1 VSVVTARGG
10 RVQTYLD
17 ILVRQRWVIIGTA
30 LVTVMVFTAGTFLV
44 PPTYSASTTLR
55 VAQAHSGSIDYVD
68 YTYAER
74 LMNTYVE
81 ILRSRPMLEEAIR
94 RLGLE
99 MTPQDLAAAV
109 RAQVLA
115 DTELIRI
122 SAGDRNPWRARD
134 IANTLA
140 GLIVEQSQ
148 SLYSGGSKSGQEIL
162 QEQLEAIE
170 SDLAQDRER
179 LRELTNTE
187 DSSEARV
194 EALEKRI
201 SLQEET
207 YLMFLG
213 EYDKAR
219 LDEAMRAN
227 SISVIEAAIAPENPS
242 RPNKRLNILLG
253 ALVGIGG
260 GIGLAL
266 VFDNL
271 KIPRWARRSSLSQKG
286 RPGQ

>member
-1 VSVVTARGG
+1 
-10 RVQTYLD
+10 VQTYLD
-17 ILVRQRWVIIGTA
+17 ILMRQRWVITGTA
-30 LVTVMVFTAGTFLV
+30 FVTMVVFTAGTFLV

-55 VAQAHSGSIDYVD
+55 VAQMYSGSVD
-68 YTYAER
+68 YLDYMYAQR

-99 MTPQDLAAAV
+99 MSAEDLAAALE
-109 RAQVLA
+109 AEVLA

-122 SAGDRNPWRARD
+122 RVGDRNPWRARD

-148 SLYSGGSKSGQEIL
+148 ILYSGGSKSGREVL
-162 QEQLEAIE
+162 QEQLEAVE

-179 LRELTNTE
+179 LRALTNTE
-187 DSSEARV
+187 GSSAASV

-201 SLQEET
+201 SVQEET
-207 YLMFLG
+207 YLMLLG
-213 EYDKAR
+213 EYEKAR

-227 SISVIEAAIAPENPS
+227 SVSVIEQAIAPENPS
-242 RPNKRLNILLG
+242 KPNKRLNILLG
-253 ALVGIGG
+253 ALIGIGG

-266 VFDNL
+266 VLDSL
-271 KIPRWARRSSLSQKG
+271 DVPPWARRSPLSQED
-286 RPGQ
+286 RSQQ

>member
-1 VSVVTARGG
+1 M
-10 RVQTYLD
+10 QTYLD

-187 DSSEARV
+187 DSSEAGV

>member
-1 VSVVTARGG
+1 M
-10 RVQTYLD
+10 QIYLD

-30 LVTVMVFTAGTFLV
+30 LVTTVVFTAGTFLV
-44 PPTYSASTTLR
+44 APTYSASTTLR

-68 YTYAER
+68 YMYAQR

-99 MTPQDLAAAV
+99 MTPQNLAAAM
-109 RAQVLA
+109 RAEVLA

-140 GLIVEQSQ
+140 DLLVEQSQ
-148 SLYSGGSKSGQEIL
+148 SLYSGGSKSGREIL
-162 QEQLEAIE
+162 QEQLEAVE
-170 SDLAQDRER
+170 SDLAQGRER

-187 DSSEARV
+187 DSSEAGV

-207 YLMFLG
+207 YLMLLG
-213 EYDKAR
+213 EYEKAR

-271 KIPRWARRSSLSQKG
+271 KIPR
-286 RPGQ
+286 

>member
-1 VSVVTARGG
+1 
-10 RVQTYLD
+10 
-17 ILVRQRWVIIGTA
+17 
-30 LVTVMVFTAGTFLV
+30 
-44 PPTYSASTTLR
+44 
-55 VAQAHSGSIDYVD
+55 
-68 YTYAER
+68 
-74 LMNTYVE
+74 
-81 ILRSRPMLEEAIR
+81 MLEEAIR
-94 RLGLE
+94 RLGFE

-109 RAQVLA
+109 RAEVLA

-140 GLIVEQSQ
+140 SLLVEQSQ
-148 SLYSGGSKSGQEIL
+148 SLYSGGSKSGREIL
-162 QEQLEAIE
+162 QEQLEAVQ
-170 SDLAQDRER
+170 SDLAQDAER

-187 DSSEARV
+187 DSSEAGV

-201 SLQEET
+201 SLQEEA
-207 YLMFLG
+207 YLMLLG
-213 EYDKAR
+213 EYEKAR
-219 LDEAMRAN
+219 LDEAMRAD

-260 GIGLAL
+260 GLGLAL

>member
-187 DSSEARV
+187 DSSEAGV